1 MFSPSL
7 RFAVAS
13 VALLASLAQALPDD
27 REQPIHISADK
38 AIRDEK
44 QGTTVYSGNV
54 VMDQGSLHIEADRI
68 TIYRIVEEAD
78 KIVAEGRPAHL
89 QQQPEPDK
97 PLMHAKAGVIEYYK
111 DEDRVHMREDARI
124 EQDGAIVRGNT
135 IDYYIEKQLVKADSL
150 SDQADNRVEVVIPAS
165 TARGDEE

>member
-54 VMDQGSLHIEADRI
+54 VMAQGSLQIEADRI

-78 KIVAEGRPAHL
+78 KIVAEGKPAHL
-89 QQQPEPDK
+89 QQQPEPGK
-97 PLMHAKAGVIEYYK
+97 ALMHARAGTIEYYK
-111 DEDRVHMREDARI
+111 MEDRVHMRDDARI

-135 IDYYIEKQLVKADSL
+135 IDYFIEEQLVKADSI

-165 TARGDEE
+165 ATREEDN